1 MDEVDEKVGKRVG
14 FCGRICVNR
23 KVIEIRW
30 DLAEKKMKKT
40 SLLMLW
46 D

>member
-1 MDEVDEKVGKRVG
+1 MDEVDGKVGKKAG
-14 FCGRICVNR
+14 FCGRIHVKR

-30 DLAEKKMKKT
+30 DLAVTKLEKT